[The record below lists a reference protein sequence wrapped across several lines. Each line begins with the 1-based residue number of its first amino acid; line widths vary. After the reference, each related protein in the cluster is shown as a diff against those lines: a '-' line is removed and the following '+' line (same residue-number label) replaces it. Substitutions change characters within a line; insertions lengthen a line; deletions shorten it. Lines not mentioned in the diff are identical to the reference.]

1 MVDYNLLWTQDEY
14 EAVVGYIQEKYN
26 IINILLSREVTT
38 REIKDSDIEYIIPTT
53 KEELFETLD
62 EICGI
67 YSAII
72 KNYIINGRKA
82 CNRILFRGTREDKTY
97 MSFLST
103 SSSGLKALGFARGK
117 ILVIKPGEVPWINI
131 SDIISKED
139 CLAEEHE
146 FLFLPTEIVSCEKIE
161 FKEFLAMIGEE
172 GKIISSEK
180 LLLEMCKSNIYE
192 EVELREIGYS
202 RPKAEITL
210 DDLFSLHIQYWK
222 DLKTIR
228 TTEKNSKEYS
238 EAYIRIIEYKKKCS
252 IYLYQR
258 FYEINERINNQA
270 SVNNEGIKLPYNYDM
285 EEVYIGNT
293 GIMYQITD
301 RENGQ
306 EYLFKPAVS
315 KNGDNRPYRAY
326 IQEAAYQIQQIINP
340 KLAVRCNTLVVEGM
354 FGAIQDK
361 KNVDKEATK
370 AFIDYFDS
378 GIGNLSDHILSQII
392 DEYLVDYLLCNY
404 DAKADNFIID
414 TDGNLNGWLNKYVHL
429 FKKRKYFF
437 RTWLWKSIL

>member
-82 CNRILFRGTREDKTY
+82 CNRILFRGTREDKTD
-97 MSFLST
+97 MSFLSI

-238 EAYIRIIEYKKKCS
+238 EAYIRIIEYKKS
-252 IYLYQR
+252 VQYIYIKDFMKLTK
-258 FYEINERINNQA
+258 ELI
-270 SVNNEGIKLPYNYDM
+270 IKL
-285 EEVYIGNT
+285 V
-293 GIMYQITD
+293 
-301 RENGQ
+301 
-306 EYLFKPAVS
+306 
-315 KNGDNRPYRAY
+315 
-326 IQEAAYQIQQIINP
+326 
-340 KLAVRCNTLVVEGM
+340 
-354 FGAIQDK
+354 
-361 KNVDKEATK
+361 
-370 AFIDYFDS
+370 
-378 GIGNLSDHILSQII
+378 
-392 DEYLVDYLLCNY
+392 
-404 DAKADNFIID
+404 
-414 TDGNLNGWLNKYVHL
+414 
-429 FKKRKYFF
+429 
-437 RTWLWKSIL
+437 